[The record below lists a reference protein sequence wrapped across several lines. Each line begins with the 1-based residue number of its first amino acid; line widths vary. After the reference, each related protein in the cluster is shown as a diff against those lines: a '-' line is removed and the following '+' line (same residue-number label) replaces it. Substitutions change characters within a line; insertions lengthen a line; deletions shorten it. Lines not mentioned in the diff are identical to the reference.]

1 MTALISLGLAISIPG
16 SVHAAANFVQNGD
29 FTLVTGGTDGALGK
43 GSGLTATDWTNAG
56 YNFLFTSAAEAT
68 NNTTGLVLYGPS
80 NGFTNSPTGGNFI
93 GMDGAYP
100 VGSVQGISQNIGNS
114 TTGFLTVGDSYIL
127 TFYQAAGQQTGFTGA
142 TTDYFNVSLGA
153 AVLAYPSGG
162 GPNIPIAPKPNQP
175 VQVSSTMSNVTGGFV
190 PWTQQ
195 TMVFTATSSQEVLT
209 FLASG
214 TPAGT
219 PPFAL
224 LDGVSLVAVPEP
236 SPLIAMVIGIL
247 GLGLIL
253 FKRYRR
259 TNTAK

>member
-1 MTALISLGLAISIPG
+1 MTALVSLGLAISIPG
-16 SVHAAANFVQNGD
+16 SVHAASANFVQNGD
-29 FTLVTGGTDGALGK
+29 FTLVTGGTNGKLGDGT
-43 GSGLTATDWTNAG
+43 GLTATDWTNGAG
-56 YNFLFTSAAEAT
+56 YNFVFNSATEAT
-68 NNTTGLVLYGPS
+68 TGSGLDLYGG

-93 GMDGAYP
+93 GLDGAYP
-100 VGSVQGISQNIGNS
+100 VGNVQGISQNIGNS

-127 TFYQAAGQQTGFTGA
+127 TFYQAAGQQQGFSGA
-142 TTDYFNVSLGA
+142 TTDYFNVSLGN
-153 AVLAYPSGG
+153 AVLVYPSTG
-162 GPNIPIAPKPNQP
+162 GPNIAIASTTGEP
-175 VQVSSTMSNVTGGFV
+175 VQVSSTMNNVSGGFV